1 MRRRFRRWW
10 RQRRRDGKNFT
21 RGGSPTQSGVVENPP
36 SVTNGPAAGGGAGA
50 EDARLDKWLWAV
62 RAYGTRALAAEAC
75 RQGRVSIDGRL
86 AKPAAGVRPGQVVEA
101 RQGVV
106 QRKWVVLAMPRGRQ
120 GAALVRFFAR
130 EETAPEAWA
139 AAREQRVQ
147 HLLAG
152 GGGRP
157 DKRDRRLRQA
167 LRGEGREP

>member
-1 MRRRFRRWW
+1 
-10 RQRRRDGKNFT
+10 
-21 RGGSPTQSGVVENPP
+21 
-36 SVTNGPAAGGGAGA
+36 
-50 EDARLDKWLWAV
+50 
-62 RAYGTRALAAEAC
+62 
-75 RQGRVSIDGRL
+75 
-86 AKPAAGVRPGQVVEA
+86 VVEA